1 MSSNHRAFAHSLLT
15 QVIFIV
21 LAAFFVL
28 SQILFNW
35 SCPIWCSFFA
45 GAVIILPISSFISF
59 RIMLYRE
66 QKMGLRRH
74 SD

>member
-1 MSSNHRAFAHSLLT
+1 MSNHRSFAYSLLT

-21 LAAFFVL
+21 LSAFFIL
-28 SQILFNW
+28 SQVLFGW

-45 GAVIILPISSFISF
+45 GAVILLPISSFISF
-59 RIMLYRE
+59 RIMLRRE
-66 QKMGLRRH
+66 EHMGLRRH